1 MGSPDTR
8 SFGIRFAPSGAAA
21 AATRERRADRAT
33 GSPSPLGRRP
43 VAGLTRQRLAI
54 LAGAVV
60 VVWIVVVFARAVA
73 DRASTVARAE
83 AVGRDAAA
91 AVSRLVAERF
101 ELLLIQT
108 PAYVR
113 LQARA
118 FGYGPPGERAFAL
131 EEGGPPPASITPLGA
146 DEAGSG
152 PRSPLEAWLQLLFG
166 P

>member
-1 MGSPDTR
+1 MGSTATR
-8 SFGIRFAPSGAAA
+8 SLGIRFAPSGAAGA
-21 AATRERRADRAT
+21 ISRERRADRAT
-33 GSPSPLGRRP
+33 SSPGPLGRRP
-43 VAGLTRQRLAI
+43 ASGLTRQRLAI
-54 LAGAVV
+54 LVGTLV

-73 DRASTVARAE
+73 DRASSVARAE

-91 AVSRLVAERF
+91 AVSQLVAERF

-113 LQARA
+113 LEARA

-131 EEGGPPPASITPLGA
+131 EEGGPPPAPITPLGA
-146 DEAGSG
+146 DETNSG

>member
-1 MGSPDTR
+1 MGSAATR
-8 SFGIRFAPSGAAA
+8 SYGIRFAPSGAADA
-21 AATRERRADRAT
+21 LTRERRAGRVA

-43 VAGLTRQRLAI
+43 ATGLTRKRLAI
-54 LAGAVV
+54 LVGAVV

-73 DRASTVARAE
+73 DRASSVARAE

-91 AVSRLVAERF
+91 AVSQLVAERF

-113 LQARA
+113 LEARA

-131 EEGGPPPASITPLGA
+131 EEGGVAPPPITPLGA
-146 DEAGSG
+146 EEAASG
-152 PRSPLEAWLQLLFG
+152 PRSPLDAWLQLLFG